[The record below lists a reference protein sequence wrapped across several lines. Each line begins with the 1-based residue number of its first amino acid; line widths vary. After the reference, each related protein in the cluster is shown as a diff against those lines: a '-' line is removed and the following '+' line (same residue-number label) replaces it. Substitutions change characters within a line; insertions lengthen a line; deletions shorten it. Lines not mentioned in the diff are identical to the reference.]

1 MIAIRPLLASVLV
14 LSVATGAMA
23 QSARELYQRGLVE
36 EQANGDLPR
45 AIALYTQAVTAA
57 GTDRGLAARAWVR
70 VGSAREKLGRRTEAV
85 SAYAELVRAYPE
97 QRAEVAIARE
107 RLAVLRRTPHPDGGT
122 PRAHGRRDIS
132 ATRPAFGR
140 YCAGCHSGINKAGGL
155 DVDSLASAT
164 VGDNL
169 PLWEN
174 VVRRLR
180 ARIDP
185 PVGVPRP
192 DDATYTALVSR
203 VEQALDAEYAATQAL
218 QPVAAVSGVELAT
231 RVAAF
236 LWNAAPDAA
245 LVEAAQRGEL
255 SDPAALRRQVVR
267 MLRDVRSDALI
278 DRFFADW
285 LSLDRVSRAQPD
297 PSVYPQ
303 FDADLRRA
311 METETRLFLQS
322 QLHEDRDAME
332 LWTADYT
339 YVNDRLARHYG
350 LPGVAGKN
358 FVRAAW
364 TTPARAGLLGQ
375 AGLLT
380 ALSQSSR
387 TSPTVRGVYILTR
400 FFGIDAPSP
409 PANVP
414 ALAEGAQRGT
424 LRDRLGVHKINPSCA
439 SCHGVFDPLGLS
451 LENFDAIGAWR
462 ATDAGAPIDP
472 SGILVDGSR
481 FNGPAE
487 LRAGLLKFREAYYAG
502 LVRQLMAYALN
513 RKRTG
518 GRVYDYEMP
527 AVRKV
532 VREAA
537 ADHYRWSSLLGGV
550 IASAP
555 FQMKAVVP

>member
-236 LWNAAPDAA
+236 LWNGAPDAA

-297 PSVYPQ
+297 QSVYPQ

-502 LVRQLMAYALN
+502 LARQLMAYALN